1 MVKTLYL
8 PGAVGNAQ
16 FWQPVAERLGGDYE
30 LISWPGLGEE
40 PACEHINSIDDL
52 VDMVCE
58 QISEPVNLVAQ
69 SMGGYVAIK
78 AGLRHPDKIQKLVLT
93 VTSGGV
99 NVADLGGSDW
109 CGDYREAFP
118 NAAKWIENPTQDLSD
133 AIRHLT
139 VPTLLIWGDDDP
151 ISPVAVG
158 RRLNKLLANSH
169 LEIIDG
175 GDHDLAKTH
184 NKFVAALIEVHLNKT

>member
-16 FWQPVAERLGGDYE
+16 FWHPVAERLGGDYE

-58 QISEPVNLVAQ
+58 KISEPVNLVAQ

-78 AGLRHPDKIQKLVLT
+78 TALRHSDKIQKLVLT
-93 VTSGGV
+93 VASGGV
-99 NVADLGGSDW
+99 EVADLGGSNW
-109 CGDYREAFP
+109 RGDYREAFP
-118 NAAKWIENPTQDLSD
+118 KAARWIEEPTLDLSD
-133 AIRHLT
+133 AIRQLT
-139 VPTLLIWGDDDP
+139 IPALLIWGDQDP

-158 RRLNKLLANSH
+158 ERLNKLLPNSH
-169 LEIIDG
+169 LEIIAG
-175 GDHDLAKTH
+175 GDHDLAKFHDKT
-184 NKFVAALIEVHLNKT
+184 VAALIKDHLNKT

>member
-8 PGAVGNAQ
+8 PGAVGKAH
-16 FWQPVAERLGGDYE
+16 FWQPVAVRLGGDYE
-30 LISWPGLGEE
+30 FISWPGLGDE
-40 PACEHINSIDDL
+40 PACERINSIDDL

-58 QISEPVNLVAQ
+58 KITEPVNLVAQ

-78 AGLRHPDKIQKLVLT
+78 AALRHPDKVQNLVLT

-109 CGDYREAFP
+109 RVDYREAFP
-118 NAAKWIENPTQDLSD
+118 KAAKWIENPTQDLSD

-139 VPTLLIWGDDDP
+139 IPTLLIWGDDDP

-158 RRLNKLLANSH
+158 RRLNKLLVNSH

-184 NKFVAALIEVHLNKT
+184 SKVVAALIDEHLNKT